1 MSNRSLGA
9 LLLMAAGLASP
20 IAGAQEPIKV
30 GMILE
35 MSGPFADL
43 GRQILAGAQA
53 YMKAHGETVAGRKVE
68 LILPARKPW
77 RSLTPEQ
84 LDLIESI
91 ARGGDWP
98 TVISRIDA
106 DDVALT
112 QAAIDLQKHGVIDY

>member
-9 LLLMAAGLASP
+9 LLLMAASLAAP
-20 IAGAQEPIKV
+20 IADAQEPIKV

-68 LILPARKPW
+68 LIVKDTTGASPDIAKRLAQELITNDNVDFLAGFG
-77 RSLTPEQ
+77 LTPNA
-84 LDLIESI
+84 L
-91 ARGGDWP
+91 A
-98 TVISRIDA
+98 
-106 DDVALT
+106 VAPLAT
-112 QAAIDLQKHGVIDY
+112 EAS